1 MIIKSFE
8 VQKSDFSKNNYFL
21 FYGTNDGLK
30 EELINNIILK
40 DFKGEIIRIDEQE
53 INNKSSD
60 LIDSLLTKSL
70 FEEDKSIIISR
81 ATDKIL
87 KFTQDILKRKISNI
101 KIIINCGL
109 LEKKSKLRSLFEI
122 DKSLI
127 VIPVYEDDARSLTP
141 IIQKFLIENKI
152 KLSRESIDLL
162 IDRSSGD
169 RKNLNVELNKIM
181 YLSKTTKE
189 INFEIIKKLTNLA
202 DNHSVSELADSFLLK
217 NQKKI
222 SKILNENNYS
232 NDDCILI
239 LRTISSKSKR
249 LLRILNE
256 KKDKAN
262 IDSIITNYKPSIFW
276 KDKETIKKQANN
288 WDIFDLKNKI
298 FNLNDLE
305 FLIKSQP
312 SNSLKLISDYIKN
325 F

>member
-70 FEEDKSIIISR
+70 FEDDKSIIISR

-109 LEKKSKLRSLFEI
+109 LEKKSKLRNLFEI

>member
-1 MIIKSFE
+1 MIIKSFD
-8 VQKSDFSKNNYFL
+8 VQRSEFSKNNYFL
-21 FYGTNDGLK
+21 LYGTNDGFK

-87 KFTQDILKRKISNI
+87 KFIQDILKRKISNI

-109 LEKKSKLRSLFEI
+109 LEKKSKLRNLFEI

-217 NQKKI
+217 NKKKI

-249 LLRILNE
+249 LLKILNE

-262 IDSIITNYKPSIFW
+262 IDSIITNYKPPIFW
-276 KDKETIKKQANN
+276 KDKETIKRQANN
-288 WDIFDLKNKI
+288 WDILDLKNKI

-325 F
+325 Y

>member
-1 MIIKSFE
+1 MIIKSFD
-8 VQKSDFSKNNYFL
+8 VQRSEFSKNNYFL
-21 FYGTNDGLK
+21 LYGTNDGFK

-87 KFTQDILKRKISNI
+87 KFIQDILNRKISNI

-109 LEKKSKLRSLFEI
+109 LEKKSKLRNLFEI

-127 VIPVYEDDARSLTP
+127 VIPVYEDDSRSLTP

-249 LLRILNE
+249 LLKILNE

-262 IDSIITNYKPSIFW
+262 IDSIITNYKPPIFW
-276 KDKETIKKQANN
+276 RDKETIKRQANN
-288 WDIFDLKNKI
+288 WDILDLKNKI

-325 F
+325 Y

>member
-1 MIIKSFE
+1 MIIKSFD
-8 VQKSDFSKNNYFL
+8 VQRSEFSKNNYFL
-21 FYGTNDGLK
+21 LYGTNDGFK

-87 KFTQDILKRKISNI
+87 KFIQDILKRKISNI

-109 LEKKSKLRSLFEI
+109 LEKKSKLRNLFEI

-249 LLRILNE
+249 LLKILNE

-262 IDSIITNYKPSIFW
+262 IDSIITNYKPPIFW
-276 KDKETIKKQANN
+276 KDKETIKRQANN
-288 WDIFDLKNKI
+288 WDILDLKNKI

-325 F
+325 

>member
-1 MIIKSFE
+1 MIIKSFD
-8 VQKSDFSKNNYFL
+8 VQRSEFSKNNYFL
-21 FYGTNDGLK
+21 LYGTNDGFK

-87 KFTQDILKRKISNI
+87 KFIQDILKRKISNI

-109 LEKKSKLRSLFEI
+109 LEKKSKLRNLFEI

-249 LLRILNE
+249 LLKILNE

-262 IDSIITNYKPSIFW
+262 IDSIITNYKPPIFW
-276 KDKETIKKQANN
+276 KDKETIKRQANN
-288 WDIFDLKNKI
+288 WDILDLKNKI

-325 F
+325 Y

>member
-1 MIIKSFE
+1 MIIKSFD
-8 VQKSDFSKNNYFL
+8 VQRSEFSKNNYFL
-21 FYGTNDGLK
+21 LYGTNDGFK

-87 KFTQDILKRKISNI
+87 KFIQDILKRKISNI

-109 LEKKSKLRSLFEI
+109 LEKKSKLRNLFEI

-152 KLSRESIDLL
+152 KLSRESIDIL

-249 LLRILNE
+249 LLKILNE

-262 IDSIITNYKPSIFW
+262 IDSIITNYKPPIFW
-276 KDKETIKKQANN
+276 KDKETIKRQANN
-288 WDIFDLKNKI
+288 WDILDLKNKI

-325 F
+325 Y

>member
-70 FEEDKSIIISR
+70 FEDDKSIIISR

-87 KFTQDILKRKISNI
+87 KFTQDILNRKISNI

>member
-1 MIIKSFE
+1 MIIKSFD
-8 VQKSDFSKNNYFL
+8 VQRSEFSKNNYFL
-21 FYGTNDGLK
+21 LYGTNDGFK

-87 KFTQDILKRKISNI
+87 KFIQDILNRKISNI

-109 LEKKSKLRSLFEI
+109 LEKKSKLRNLFEI

-249 LLRILNE
+249 LLKILNE

-262 IDSIITNYKPSIFW
+262 IDSIITNYKPPIFW
-276 KDKETIKKQANN
+276 RDKETIKRQANN
-288 WDIFDLKNKI
+288 WDILDLKNKI

-325 F
+325 Y

>member
-1 MIIKSFE
+1 MIIKSFD
-8 VQKSDFSKNNYFL
+8 VQRSEFSKNNYFL
-21 FYGTNDGLK
+21 LYGTNDGFK

-87 KFTQDILKRKISNI
+87 KFIQDILNRKISNI

-109 LEKKSKLRSLFEI
+109 LEKKSKLRNLFEI

-127 VIPVYEDDARSLTP
+127 VIPVYEDDSRSLTP

-232 NDDCILI
+232 NEDCILI
-239 LRTISSKSKR
+239 LRTLLNKSKK
-249 LLRILNE
+249 LLAII
-256 KKDKAN
+256 DKYQQ
-262 IDSIITNYKPSIFW
+262 TNNLDQVISATRPPIFW
-276 KDKETIKKQANN
+276 KDKEIIRIQAKS
-288 WDIFDLKNKI
+288 WKLEDLKSKI
-298 FNLNDLE
+298 YELNE
-305 FLIKSQP
+305 IEAIIKANSN
-312 SNSLKLISDYIKN
+312 NSLNILTN
-325 F
+325 FFINY

>member
-1 MIIKSFE
+1 MIIKSFD
-8 VQKSDFSKNNYFL
+8 VQRSEFSKNNYFL
-21 FYGTNDGLK
+21 LYGTNDGFK

-87 KFTQDILKRKISNI
+87 KFIQDILKRKISNI

-109 LEKKSKLRSLFEI
+109 LEKKSKLRNLFEI

-249 LLRILNE
+249 LLKILNE

-262 IDSIITNYKPSIFW
+262 IDSIITNYKPPIFW
-276 KDKETIKKQANN
+276 RDKETIKRQANN
-288 WDIFDLKNKI
+288 WDILDLKNKI

-325 F
+325 Y

>member
-1 MIIKSFE
+1 MIIKSFD
-8 VQKSDFSKNNYFL
+8 VQRSEFSKNNYFL
-21 FYGTNDGLK
+21 LYGTNDGFK

-87 KFTQDILKRKISNI
+87 KFIQDILKRKISNI

-109 LEKKSKLRSLFEI
+109 LEKRSKLRNLFEI

-249 LLRILNE
+249 LLKILNE

-262 IDSIITNYKPSIFW
+262 IDSIITNYKPPIFW

-288 WDIFDLKNKI
+288 WDILDLKNKI

-325 F
+325 Y

>member
-1 MIIKSFE
+1 MIIKSFD
-8 VQKSDFSKNNYFL
+8 VQRSEFSKNNYFL
-21 FYGTNDGLK
+21 LYGTNDGFK

-87 KFTQDILKRKISNI
+87 KFIQDILKRKISNI

-109 LEKKSKLRSLFEI
+109 LEKKSKLRNLFEI

-127 VIPVYEDDARSLTP
+127 VIPVYEDDSRSLTP

-249 LLRILNE
+249 LLKILNE

-262 IDSIITNYKPSIFW
+262 IDSIITNYKPPIFW
-276 KDKETIKKQANN
+276 KDKETIKRQANN
-288 WDIFDLKNKI
+288 WDILDLKNKI

-325 F
+325 Y

>member
-1 MIIKSFE
+1 MIIKSFD
-8 VQKSDFSKNNYFL
+8 VQRSEFSKNNYFL
-21 FYGTNDGLK
+21 LYGTNDGFK

-87 KFTQDILKRKISNI
+87 KFIQDILKRKISNI

-109 LEKKSKLRSLFEI
+109 LEKKSKLRNLFEI
-122 DKSLI
+122 DKTLI

-249 LLRILNE
+249 LLKILNE

-262 IDSIITNYKPSIFW
+262 IDSIITNYKPPIFW
-276 KDKETIKKQANN
+276 KDKETIKRQANN
-288 WDIFDLKNKI
+288 WDILDLKNKI

-325 F
+325 Y

>member
-1 MIIKSFE
+1 MIIKSFD
-8 VQKSDFSKNNYFL
+8 VQRSEFSKNNYFL
-21 FYGTNDGLK
+21 LYGTNDGFK

-87 KFTQDILKRKISNI
+87 KFIQDILKRKISNI

-109 LEKKSKLRSLFEI
+109 LEKKSKLRNLFEI

-152 KLSRESIDLL
+152 KLSQESIDLL

-249 LLRILNE
+249 LLKILNE

-262 IDSIITNYKPSIFW
+262 IDSIITNYKPPIFW
-276 KDKETIKKQANN
+276 KDKETIKRQANN
-288 WDIFDLKNKI
+288 WDILDLKNKI

-325 F
+325 Y

>member
-1 MIIKSFE
+1 MIIKSFD
-8 VQKSDFSKNNYFL
+8 VQRSEFSKNNYFL
-21 FYGTNDGLK
+21 LYGTNDGFK

-87 KFTQDILKRKISNI
+87 KFIQDILKRKISNI

-109 LEKKSKLRSLFEI
+109 LEKKSKLRNLFEI

-127 VIPVYEDDARSLTP
+127 VIPVYEDDSRSLTP

-249 LLRILNE
+249 LLKILNE

-262 IDSIITNYKPSIFW
+262 IDSIITNYKPPIFW
-276 KDKETIKKQANN
+276 RDKETIKRQANN
-288 WDIFDLKNKI
+288 WDILDLKNKI

-325 F
+325 Y

>member
-1 MIIKSFE
+1 MIIKSFD
-8 VQKSDFSKNNYFL
+8 VQRSEFSKNNYFL
-21 FYGTNDGLK
+21 LYGTNDGFK

-87 KFTQDILKRKISNI
+87 KFIQDILNRKISNI

-109 LEKKSKLRSLFEI
+109 LEKKSKLRNLFEI

-127 VIPVYEDDARSLTP
+127 VIPVYEDDSRSLTP

-249 LLRILNE
+249 LLKILNE

-262 IDSIITNYKPSIFW
+262 IDSIITNYKPPIFW
-276 KDKETIKKQANN
+276 KDKETIKRQANN
-288 WDIFDLKNKI
+288 WDILDLKNKI

-325 F
+325 Y

>member
-1 MIIKSFE
+1 MIIKSFD
-8 VQKSDFSKNNYFL
+8 VQRSEFSKNNYFL
-21 FYGTNDGLK
+21 LYGTNDGFK

-87 KFTQDILKRKISNI
+87 KFIQDILKRKISNI

-109 LEKKSKLRSLFEI
+109 LEKKSKLRNLFEI

-249 LLRILNE
+249 LLKILNE

-262 IDSIITNYKPSIFW
+262 IDSIITNYKPPIFW

-288 WDIFDLKNKI
+288 WNILDLKNKI

-325 F
+325 Y

>member
-70 FEEDKSIIISR
+70 FEDDKSIIISR

>member
-1 MIIKSFE
+1 MIIKSFD
-8 VQKSDFSKNNYFL
+8 VQRSEFSKNNYFL
-21 FYGTNDGLK
+21 LYGTNDGFK

-87 KFTQDILKRKISNI
+87 KFIQDILKRKISNI

-109 LEKKSKLRSLFEI
+109 LEKKSKLRNLFEI

-239 LRTISSKSKR
+239 LRAISSKSKR
-249 LLRILNE
+249 LLKILNE

-262 IDSIITNYKPSIFW
+262 IDSIITNYKPPIFW

-288 WDIFDLKNKI
+288 WDILDLKNKI

-325 F
+325 Y

>member
-1 MIIKSFE
+1 MIIKSFD
-8 VQKSDFSKNNYFL
+8 VQRSEFSKNNYFL
-21 FYGTNDGLK
+21 LYGTNDGFK

-87 KFTQDILKRKISNI
+87 KFIQDILKRKISNI

-109 LEKKSKLRSLFEI
+109 LEKKSKLRNLFEI

-249 LLRILNE
+249 LLKILNE

-262 IDSIITNYKPSIFW
+262 IDSIITNYKPPIFW

-288 WDIFDLKNKI
+288 WDILDLKNKI

-325 F
+325 Y

>member
-87 KFTQDILKRKISNI
+87 KFIQDILKRKISNI

-109 LEKKSKLRSLFEI
+109 LEKKSKLRNLFEI

-249 LLRILNE
+249 LLKILNE

-262 IDSIITNYKPSIFW
+262 IDSIITNYKPPIFW
-276 KDKETIKKQANN
+276 KDKETIKRQANN
-288 WDIFDLKNKI
+288 WDILDLKNKI

-325 F
+325 Y

>member
-1 MIIKSFE
+1 MIIKSFD
-8 VQKSDFSKNNYFL
+8 VQRSEFSKNNYFL
-21 FYGTNDGLK
+21 LYGTNDGFK

-87 KFTQDILKRKISNI
+87 KFIQDILKRKIINI

-109 LEKKSKLRSLFEI
+109 LEKKSKLRNLFEI

-181 YLSKTTKE
+181 YLSKTTEE

-249 LLRILNE
+249 LLKILNE

-262 IDSIITNYKPSIFW
+262 IDSIITNYKPPIFW
-276 KDKETIKKQANN
+276 KDKETIKRQANN
-288 WDIFDLKNKI
+288 WDILDLKNKI

-325 F
+325 Y

>member
-70 FEEDKSIIISR
+70 FEDDKSIIISR

-288 WDIFDLKNKI
+288 WDILDLKNKI

>member
-1 MIIKSFE
+1 MIIKSFD
-8 VQKSDFSKNNYFL
+8 VQRSEFSKNNYFL
-21 FYGTNDGLK
+21 LYGTNDGFK

-87 KFTQDILKRKISNI
+87 KFIQDILKRKISNI

-109 LEKKSKLRSLFEI
+109 LEKKSKLRNLFEI

-181 YLSKTTKE
+181 CLSKTTKE

-249 LLRILNE
+249 LLKILNE

-262 IDSIITNYKPSIFW
+262 IDSIITNYKPPIFW
-276 KDKETIKKQANN
+276 KDKETIKRQANN
-288 WDIFDLKNKI
+288 WDILDLKNKI

-325 F
+325 Y

>member
-1 MIIKSFE
+1 MIIKSFD
-8 VQKSDFSKNNYFL
+8 VQRSEFSKNNYFL
-21 FYGTNDGLK
+21 LYGTNDGFK

-87 KFTQDILKRKISNI
+87 KFIQDILKRKISNI

-109 LEKKSKLRSLFEI
+109 LEKKSKLRNLFEI

-249 LLRILNE
+249 LLKILNE

-262 IDSIITNYKPSIFW
+262 IDSIITNYKPPIFW
-276 KDKETIKKQANN
+276 KDKETIKRQANN
-288 WDIFDLKNKI
+288 WDILDLKNKI
-298 FNLNDLE
+298 FNQNDLE

-325 F
+325 Y

>member
-1 MIIKSFE
+1 MIIKSFD
-8 VQKSDFSKNNYFL
+8 VQRSEFSKNNYFL
-21 FYGTNDGLK
+21 LYGTNDGFK

-87 KFTQDILKRKISNI
+87 KFIKDILKRKISNI

-109 LEKKSKLRSLFEI
+109 LEKKSKLRNLFEI

-217 NQKKI
+217 NQK
-222 SKILNENNYS
+222 N
-232 NDDCILI
+232 
-239 LRTISSKSKR
+239 
-249 LLRILNE
+249 
-256 KKDKAN
+256 
-262 IDSIITNYKPSIFW
+262 F
-276 KDKETIKKQANN
+276 
-288 WDIFDLKNKI
+288 
-298 FNLNDLE
+298 
-305 FLIKSQP
+305 
-312 SNSLKLISDYIKN
+312 KN
-325 F
+325 FK